1 MGDYCQKC
9 RSLEKGWDL
18 FQREK
23 KNKCSFE
30 HVEFKILLRH
40 MTGNT
45 HKCCMFVVTVVDSK
59 RELARDPE
67 KVC

>member
-1 MGDYCQKC
+1 
-9 RSLEKGWDL
+9 
-18 FQREK
+18 
-23 KNKCSFE
+23 
-30 HVEFKILLRH
+30 

-67 KVC
+67 KVVLKAQVELETRTGERSQS